1 MALEKF
7 RAPPLPLPG
16 PQYNQQQ
23 FNQLIRALQLYFN
36 LWDSFTPQ
44 QAESYRAD
52 RFYGGEFVGSGQS
65 ILMPHGSYFSTQDQT
80 IAAINTPYPVTLN
93 NVESEYKVIVQD
105 ASKIVVPYDGVYNF
119 EFSAQVIKTTAATG
133 EAFFWARV
141 NGIDLSNSNTK
152 IEVSGSNA
160 ETVAAWNFMLHMNAG
175 DFFQLIWAADSTTIL
190 LDYVAA
196 PSVGPAIPS
205 VILTVDMVSAMDVP
219 SLKAEPIGTVS
230 AGLVGSVTVTI
241 TP

>member
-36 LWDSFTPQ
+36 LLDSFTPQ

-52 RFYGGEFVGSGQS
+52 FFYGGEFVGGGQS
-65 ILMPHGSYFSTQDQT
+65 ILIPHGSYFSTTDQT
-80 IAAINTPYPVTLN
+80 IAAINTPYVVTLN
-93 NVESEYKVIVQD
+93 NIESEYKVMIQD
-105 ASKIVVPYDGVYNF
+105 GSKIVIPYDGTYNF
-119 EFSAQVIKTTAATG
+119 EFSAQVIKTSASSG
-133 EAFFWARV
+133 EAYFWARI
-141 NGIDLSNSNTK
+141 NGVDVPNSNTK
-152 IEVSGSNA
+152 VEVSGSNA
-160 ETVAAWNFMLHMNAG
+160 ESVAAWNFMLSMNAG
-175 DFFQLIWAADSTTIL
+175 DFFQLVWAADSTAIL
-190 LDYVAA
+190 LDYVAS
-196 PSVGPAIPS
+196 PTVGPAIPS
-205 VILTVDMVSAMDVP
+205 VIMTVDMVSGVDTP
-219 SLKAEPIGTVS
+219 SLFAEPVGTVS